1 MITLLNYG
9 GGNLQSVAN
18 LMEALNVDYEITNE
32 TNKILNAKKII
43 FPGQG
48 HFGNVME
55 NLKKNKWDDALKKAL
70 NKGVPFLGICVGLQ
84 VLFEN
89 SEEAPGVEGL
99 SIFKGECKRFI
110 KGKIP
115 QIGWNK
121 IKVQNNNT
129 ILNEDYFYFVN
140 SYHVCPLDESIVSS
154 KANYYDEFV
163 ASVEYK
169 NIMAT
174 QFHIEKSGNAGAE
187 VIKKFLLK

>member
-18 LMEALNVDYEITNE
+18 LMNSLNVDYEITND
-32 TNKILNAKKII
+32 TKKILNAEKII

-55 NLKKNKWDDALKKAL
+55 NLKKNKLDEALKTAL
-70 NKGVPFLGICVGLQ
+70 NRGVPFLGICVGLQ
-84 VLFEN
+84 VLFE
-89 SEEAPGVEGL
+89 SSQEAVGVEGL
-99 SIFKGECKRFI
+99 SIFKGGCERFT
-110 KGKIP
+110 KGKVP
-115 QIGWNK
+115 QIGWNR

-129 ILNEDYFYFVN
+129 ILNDDYFYFVN
-140 SYHVCPLDESIVSS
+140 SYHVVAKDESIVSS
-154 KANYYDEFV
+154 KANYYDDFV

-174 QFHIEKSGNAGAE
+174 QFHIEKSGKAGAE